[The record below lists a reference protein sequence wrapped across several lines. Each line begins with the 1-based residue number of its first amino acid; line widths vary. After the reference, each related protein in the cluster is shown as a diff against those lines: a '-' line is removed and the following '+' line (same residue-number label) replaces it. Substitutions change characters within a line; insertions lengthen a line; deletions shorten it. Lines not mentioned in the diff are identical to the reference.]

1 MFHTRSYKPMKNSIN
16 FWLIAILLTLITI
29 SCKNQKT
36 GTTDNDST
44 GDKRVHDIWAIIEFE
59 GKKLHAEDFSGEM
72 PMMEI
77 NINTGQVMGTDGCNR
92 FTGGVEVQKKYLI
105 FSNLAGTRMAC
116 PKMEVG
122 DKITKALS
130 GKKLEFEIKENK
142 MSLFEQQK
150 KLMVLKHID

>member
-1 MFHTRSYKPMKNSIN
+1 MKKSIN
-16 FWLIAILLTLITI
+16 FWVITVLLAVITL

-36 GTTDNDST
+36 GTTDNDI
-44 GDKRVHDIWAIIEFE
+44 GDYRVHDIWAIIEFDGE
-59 GKKLHAEDFSGEM
+59 ELQAEDFNGEM

-77 NINTGQVMGTDGCNR
+77 NITTGQVMGTDGCNR
-92 FTGGVEVQKKYLI
+92 FTGGVEVQDEFLI

-116 PKMEVG
+116 PKMEMG

-130 GKKLEFEIKENK
+130 GKKLGFEIGDNK
-142 MSLFEQQK
+142 MVFFNERQE